1 MVKGIEKERLL
12 KVMEQSMIEVPYR
25 GHYSNTWIYEIDG
38 EVAGCLIAYPGN
50 KELEMERAW
59 LDMTLDDDIRAY
71 GSPMPMKEANDDE
84 WYIETVATF
93 PQYRGR
99 GVATQLVKHVL
110 NAYKD
115 EKWSLNCDVTNEGA
129 LSVYKSWDLKR
140 IVNLI
145 YMVIYIITWF
155 IKRIKKPRHEY
166 MSRLN
171 SAYLQWLTGTK
182 MYTSESW

>member
-1 MVKGIEKERLL
+1 MIRKANPNDIQKIAELCYIIWQELEVDMVKGIEKERLL

-71 GSPMPMKEANDDE
+71 GLPMPMKEANDDE

-129 LSVYKSWDLKR
+129 LSVYKKLGFEANSKFDLYGH
-140 IVNLI
+140 IH
-145 YMVIYIITWF
+145 YHMVYKAI
-155 IKRIKKPRHEY
+155 
-166 MSRLN
+166 
-171 SAYLQWLTGTK
+171 
-182 MYTSESW
+182 

>member
-1 MVKGIEKERLL
+1 MIRKANPNDIQKIAELSYIIWQDQQVYMVKGIDR
-12 KVMEQSMIEVPYR
+12 
-25 GHYSNTWIYEIDG
+25 NTWIYEIDG

-129 LSVYKSWDLKR
+129 LSV
-140 IVNLI
+140 
-145 YMVIYIITWF
+145 
-155 IKRIKKPRHEY
+155 
-166 MSRLN
+166 
-171 SAYLQWLTGTK
+171 
-182 MYTSESW
+182 